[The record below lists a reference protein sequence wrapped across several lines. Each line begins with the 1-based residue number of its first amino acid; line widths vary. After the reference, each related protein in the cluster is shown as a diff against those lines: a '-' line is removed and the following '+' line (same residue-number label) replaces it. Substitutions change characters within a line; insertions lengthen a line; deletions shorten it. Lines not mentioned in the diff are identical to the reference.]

1 MGCFCWFQAAGRV
14 TTRQIAWLFSFHA
27 EFANSHR
34 PEARRFRDSVQ
45 KNVLSR
51 IADALFNPSFG
62 FGSPQSILLI
72 CFRQFWEP
80 PFAVGNRFHTDGSGP
95 VAAFEN
101 LFIFPRIGW
110 FGLLT
115 VFRRLPWTWRRSRRW
130 FVAASH
136 TSDADARARQKFSEP
151 LRPPPPFLAAFPRR
165 VWTERRLHPAPSVS
179 ALEPLPRTNMT
190 RIVGAFV
197 LLLALSCASP
207 VAGQAASAQ
216 GGMYYGPFRGPLY
229 G

>member
-1 MGCFCWFQAAGRV
+1 MHFSTRVLGLDLPSQFCSSA
-14 TTRQIAWLFSFHA
+14 
-27 EFANSHR
+27 FANFGNHH
-34 PEARRFRDSVQ
+34 
-45 KNVLSR
+45 SR
-51 IADALFNPSFG
+51 LEIG
-62 FGSPQSILLI
+62 F
-72 CFRQFWEP
+72 
-80 PFAVGNRFHTDGSGP
+80 TDGSGP

-130 FVAASH
+130 FVTASH
-136 TSDADARARQKFSEP
+136 TSDADARARQSSRNLSVIRRLP
-151 LRPPPPFLAAFPRR
+151 SPPSSAAFPRR

-190 RIVGAFV
+190 RLVGAFV

>member
-1 MGCFCWFQAAGRV
+1 VGCFCF
-14 TTRQIAWLFSFHA
+14 TRNSRIPKARGAQIS
-27 EFANSHR
+27 EI
-34 PEARRFRDSVQ
+34 Q
-45 KNVLSR
+45 CKNALSR

-80 PFAVGNRFHTDGSGP
+80 PFAVGNRFHPAP
-95 VAAFEN
+95 VRALDRLLVFEN

-136 TSDADARARQKFSEP
+136 TSDAHARARQSSRN
-151 LRPPPPFLAAFPRR
+151 LSVLHRLPPPPSSAAFPRR

-190 RIVGAFV
+190 RLVGAFV

>member
-1 MGCFCWFQAAGRV
+1 MHFSTRVLGLDLPSQFCSSA
-14 TTRQIAWLFSFHA
+14 
-27 EFANSHR
+27 FANFGNHH
-34 PEARRFRDSVQ
+34 
-45 KNVLSR
+45 SR
-51 IADALFNPSFG
+51 LEIG
-62 FGSPQSILLI
+62 F
-72 CFRQFWEP
+72 
-80 PFAVGNRFHTDGSGP
+80 TDGSGP

-115 VFRRLPWTWRRSRRW
+115 VFRRLPWTWRRSRQLVRGRIAH
-130 FVAASH
+130 VRRRRTCA
-136 TSDADARARQKFSEP
+136 TKFSEP
-151 LRPPPPFLAAFPRR
+151 LRHPPPSLAAFPRR

-190 RIVGAFV
+190 RLVGAFV

>member
-1 MGCFCWFQAAGRV
+1 MHFSTRVFGLDLPSQFCSSA
-14 TTRQIAWLFSFHA
+14 
-27 EFANSHR
+27 FANFGNHH
-34 PEARRFRDSVQ
+34 
-45 KNVLSR
+45 SR
-51 IADALFNPSFG
+51 LEIG
-62 FGSPQSILLI
+62 F
-72 CFRQFWEP
+72 
-80 PFAVGNRFHTDGSGP
+80 TDGSGP

-110 FGLLT
+110 FGLLNGVST
-115 VFRRLPWTWRRSRRW
+115 SSLDVEAESSLVRGRIAHVRRRRTC
-130 FVAASH
+130 A
-136 TSDADARARQKFSEP
+136 TKFSEP
-151 LRPPPPFLAAFPRR
+151 LRHPPPSLAAFPRR

-190 RIVGAFV
+190 RLVGAFV

>member
-1 MGCFCWFQAAGRV
+1 MHFSTRVLGLDLPSQFCSSAFANFGNHHSRLEIGFIQHRFGLWTGCSRLK
-14 TTRQIAWLFSFHA
+14 IFSF
-27 EFANSHR
+27 
-34 PEARRFRDSVQ
+34 
-45 KNVLSR
+45 SR
-51 IADALFNPSFG
+51 ASG
-62 FGSPQSILLI
+62 GS
-72 CFRQFWEP
+72 
-80 PFAVGNRFHTDGSGP
+80 
-95 VAAFEN
+95 AF
-101 LFIFPRIGW
+101 
-110 FGLLT
+110 LT

-136 TSDADARARQKFSEP
+136 TSDADARARQSSRNLSVIRRLP
-151 LRPPPPFLAAFPRR
+151 SPPSSAAFPRR

-190 RIVGAFV
+190 RLVGAFV

>member
-1 MGCFCWFQAAGRV
+1 MRFSAKKRAESDRRRTFQPEFWVWISPVNFAHLLSPILG
-14 TTRQIAWLFSFHA
+14 TTIRGWKSVSRTVRDRLLRLKIFSF
-27 EFANSHR
+27 
-34 PEARRFRDSVQ
+34 
-45 KNVLSR
+45 SR
-51 IADALFNPSFG
+51 ASG
-62 FGSPQSILLI
+62 GS
-72 CFRQFWEP
+72 
-80 PFAVGNRFHTDGSGP
+80 
-95 VAAFEN
+95 AF
-101 LFIFPRIGW
+101 
-110 FGLLT
+110 LT

-136 TSDADARARQKFSEP
+136 TSDADARARQSSRNLSVIRRLP
-151 LRPPPPFLAAFPRR
+151 SPPSSAAFPRR

-190 RIVGAFV
+190 RLVGAFV

>member
-1 MGCFCWFQAAGRV
+1 MHFSTRVLGLDLPSQFCSSA
-14 TTRQIAWLFSFHA
+14 
-27 EFANSHR
+27 FANFGNHH
-34 PEARRFRDSVQ
+34 
-45 KNVLSR
+45 SR
-51 IADALFNPSFG
+51 LEIG
-62 FGSPQSILLI
+62 F
-72 CFRQFWEP
+72 
-80 PFAVGNRFHTDGSGP
+80 TDGSGP

-101 LFIFPRIGW
+101 QSFHFPAHRVVRPSNGVSTSSLDVEAESSLVRGRIAH
-110 FGLLT
+110 
-115 VFRRLPWTWRRSRRW
+115 VRRRRTC
-130 FVAASH
+130 A
-136 TSDADARARQKFSEP
+136 TKFSEP

>member
-1 MGCFCWFQAAGRV
+1 MHFSTRVLGLDLPSQFCSSAFANFGNHHSRLEIGF
-14 TTRQIAWLFSFHA
+14 TRTVRDRLLRLKIFSF
-27 EFANSHR
+27 
-34 PEARRFRDSVQ
+34 
-45 KNVLSR
+45 SR
-51 IADALFNPSFG
+51 ASG
-62 FGSPQSILLI
+62 GS
-72 CFRQFWEP
+72 
-80 PFAVGNRFHTDGSGP
+80 
-95 VAAFEN
+95 AF
-101 LFIFPRIGW
+101 
-110 FGLLT
+110 LT